1 MIGADFLL
9 GLAVG
14 LAVCVIPALIDD
26 AIKDWRS

>member
-1 MIGADFLL
+1 MLGADFLL

-26 AIKDWRS
+26 ALNDWRF